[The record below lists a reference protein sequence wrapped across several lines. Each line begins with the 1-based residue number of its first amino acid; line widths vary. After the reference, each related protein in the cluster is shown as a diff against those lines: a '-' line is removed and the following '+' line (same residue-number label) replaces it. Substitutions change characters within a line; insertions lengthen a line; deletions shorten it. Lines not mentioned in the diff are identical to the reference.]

1 MLYIDNK
8 KIARTINLL
17 SIAQVF
23 LNTWKWWVIG
33 ALLSF
38 ELASVLMSGWPKG
51 LIPNLTHPF
60 KYSGDGLSH
69 SWMAQ
74 RVIEGWIFENP
85 RSGYPFGSNF
95 MDYPGSDSGNLL
107 VLKLLGLVTTN
118 YQSTLNL
125 FFLLSFPSTF
135 VASFC
140 VLVAIGL
147 NKTLSFSASFL
158 FVFQSFHFTRLD
170 HTFYLWYFVIPLFYY
185 AGFRIFLA
193 PPTTTNIPKN
203 FWQIISIFL
212 CFIVLASFGVY
223 YAIFGII
230 ILSTATLGNLARTQ
244 SIKAIYPGLIAILFV
259 IVGVLLNIGPNILNK
274 KINGPNPEVAIRSSA
289 EAEIYGFKFMQLI
302 MPRNSHR
309 IQNFASIS
317 DEYHITSPLI
327 NENYTASIGLVGSIG
342 FFFLS
347 LFLIAKISGANVD
360 ERISF
365 LSLLLFI
372 LFMFGTI
379 GGLGSL
385 FSSMISS
392 SIRGWNRISIF
403 IAFGSLAG
411 TFLFIQIFINRYFN
425 KTKNSLSIIF
435 ALVLCVFGLYDQ
447 TTKAN
452 VNLNIQTKKTFLQ
465 DRLFV
470 QQIENSLP
478 IGSSIYQLPYIKFPE
493 GDSVNR
499 LQAYDLVSGFLHSKN
514 LKWSFGGMRGREGDL
529 FYRALA
535 VEPIERQLEVIKELG
550 FSGIYI
556 DRKGYLDTANSL
568 IDKLTSLLKSPPIF
582 AREDGEIVFFKIEP
596 VPNVGITNLTNL
608 QIIKKFYPVFDKF
621 GARYPAS
628 YSEGIDFTRPNWPE
642 FLRSIIGLTW
652 LVEPWGRWSDLN
664 ISPSI
669 KITFFKPLP
678 NKFTL
683 ILKAQPYCGPGTTQ
697 EFLFRINNQD
707 FKYKMPYGVTEYRI
721 NVDLIN
727 RPTDYFEFIPL
738 NPISPHQIS
747 SDNSDVRK
755 LGIGFITLR
764 IEE

>member
-1 MLYIDNK
+1 MSLIDNK
-8 KIARTINLL
+8 NIADPINLI
-17 SIAQVF
+17 SISKVF
-23 LNTWKWWVIG
+23 LNTWKWWLIG
-33 ALLSF
+33 ALICF
-38 ELASVLMSGWPKG
+38 ELASILMSGWPKG
-51 LIPNLTHPF
+51 LIPNLTYPY

-74 RVIEGWIFENP
+74 RAIEGWIFENP

-125 FFLLSFPSTF
+125 FFLLSFPSAF

-158 FVFQSFHFTRLD
+158 FVFQSFHFIRIE
-170 HTFYLWYFVIPLFYY
+170 HMFYLWYFVIPFFYY
-185 AGFRIFLA
+185 VGFRIFFTPA
-193 PPTTTNIPKN
+193 IAINIPKN

-230 ILSTATLGNLARTQ
+230 ILSTATLGNLARNQTTN
-244 SIKAIYPGLIAILFV
+244 AMYPGLVAILLI
-259 IVGVLLNIGPNILNK
+259 IVGVMINIGPNILNK
-274 KINGPNPEVAIRSSA
+274 KINGPNPEVAVRSIA

-302 MPRNSHR
+302 MPRNGHR
-309 IQNFASIS
+309 VKKFESIAH
-317 DEYHITSPLI
+317 EYYSTSPLV

-342 FFFLS
+342 FFILS
-347 LFLIAKISGANVD
+347 LFLIAKISGTNVD
-360 ERISF
+360 ERMSF
-365 LSLLLFI
+365 LSLLIFT

-385 FSSMISS
+385 FSSTISS

-411 TFLFIQIFINRYFN
+411 TFLFIQIFINQYFN
-425 KTKNSLSIIF
+425 KNQKAISTIF

-447 TTKAN
+447 TAKAN
-452 VNLNIQTKKTFLQ
+452 INLNIQTKKAFLQ
-465 DRLFV
+465 DRTFV
-470 QQIENSLP
+470 QQIESSLP
-478 IGSSIYQLPYIKFPE
+478 KGSAIYQLPYLKFPE
-493 GDSVNR
+493 GEPVNR
-499 LQAYDLVSGFLHSKN
+499 VQIYDLVSGFLHSKN
-514 LKWSFGGMRGREGDL
+514 LKWSFGGMKGREGDL

-550 FSGIYI
+550 FGGIYI
-556 DRKGYLDTANSL
+556 DRRGYLDSANSL
-568 IDKLTSLLKSPPIF
+568 IEKLTLLLKTPPTIT
-582 AREDGEIVFFKIEP
+582 REDGEIIFFKIDP
-596 VPNVGITNLTNL
+596 APNVNLTNL
-608 QIIKKFYPVFDKF
+608 TKIQIIKNFYPVFDKF

-642 FLRSIIGLTW
+642 FLRSIDGLSW
-652 LVEPWGRWSDLN
+652 LEPWGRWSDLN
-664 ISPSI
+664 ISPSV
-669 KITFFKPLP
+669 KITLFSLLP

-683 ILKAQPYCGPGTTQ
+683 ILKGQPYYGPGTTQ
-697 EFLFRINNQD
+697 EFLFRINDQD
-707 FKYKMPYGVTEYRI
+707 FKYRMPYGSTEFRI
-721 NVDLIN
+721 NVDLKN
-727 RPTDYFEFIPL
+727 KPTDSFEFIPL

-747 SDNSDVRK
+747 SDSSDIRK
-755 LGIGFITLR
+755 LGIGFISLR